1 MLFKKKTTIKYSLT
15 DRDRL
20 RSLRLQAESVESSY
34 VLGLIGPAE
43 YITLLTNISDQ
54 VEALEVKYGIIQ
66 TS

>member
-20 RSLRLQAESVESSY
+20 RSLRLQAESVESNY

-43 YITLLTNISDQ
+43 YITLLAKISDQ

-66 TS
+66 AS

>member
-20 RSLRLQAESVESSY
+20 RSLRLQAESVESNY

-43 YITLLTNISDQ
+43 YITLLANISDQ

-66 TS
+66 AS